1 MNQGL
6 DESVTGVKQSTSA
19 SLASGGIFSISYGI
33 HHNYSD
39 VFWIALPFC
48 TLLTQVIETILP
60 IFGPK

>member
-39 VFWIALPFC
+39 VF
-48 TLLTQVIETILP
+48 
-60 IFGPK
+60 